1 MLEALTRLTDWID
14 KDDKKPSAL
23 SLSAV
28 NRWVITGL
36 MRSQIV
42 NSLLEITDMKNCDSD
57 NNELNKHQIQRDKK
71 DLENLKKYISATINP
86 FKSNIKKDVVFD
98 P

>member
-1 MLEALTRLTDWID
+1 MLEALTRLTDWIE
-14 KDDKKPSAL
+14 KDDKKASAL
-23 SLSAV
+23 LLSAV

-86 FKSNIKKDVVFD
+86 FKSNIKKDVVFN